1 MSSLEKILTSV
12 GSKQK
17 LKKDLEIINEK
28 LREFRLETEEEEHE
42 FREAREASSNKK
54 SSKIEDMVI
63 SLENDL
69 LRQEGR
75 RGEEAMSEGD

>member
-17 LKKDLEIINEK
+17 LKKELEIINEK
-28 LREFRLETEEEEHE
+28 LREFRLETEEEEQGL
-42 FREAREASSNKK
+42 REETASNKK
-54 SSKIEDMVI
+54 SSKIEEMVI

-69 LRQEGR
+69 VR
-75 RGEEAMSEGD
+75 EEAARLAEEEGLSEGD